1 MRPLISLL
9 LITFVTFSL
18 CEPTAGTCIV
28 NLPMSFVDVSIGA
41 GANNV
46 KKDSP
51 LSIGIFVLAVTC
63 FLSLIC
69 YVGGRAKKKLM
80 ALDAEDADA
89 AASNELDGLQDSAK
103 ANDDDDAFG
112 DGGGGPAGALE
123 DGTVQDED
131 WELLHSPDKDGSSSK
146 ASSKASRQKETSQ
159 SEAASSSLLDKLDG
173 LQLIGKPNAWKY
185 PDARLNMLANQSLS
199 SHDSRVCSL
208 MVQLSSQT
216 FSFQLLSS
224 RLGWPVRVFPRDAK
238 PKAGVHASQ
247 KGLLTAGDRDHC
259 VAVAADGTV
268 KNAPGHGHNF
278 HVLEEIGDVVTI
290 HCARSLKAE
299 DGDEADA
306 VSHKSPSSRESLA
319 DAQLTK
325 ISYRVWYEVT
335 RKGVLVKDAAAA
347 RETADGSSPER
358 STLKKKKHRKIEEF
372 EAFEEAFVGGDGIDI
387 DSRFNGSFKL
397 SKEDVTK

>member
-1 MRPLISLL
+1 
-9 LITFVTFSL
+9 
-18 CEPTAGTCIV
+18 
-28 NLPMSFVDVSIGA
+28 MSFVDVSIGA

-51 LSIGIFVLAVTC
+51 LSVGIFVLAVTC

-89 AASNELDGLQDSAK
+89 AASNELDGLK
-103 ANDDDDAFG
+103 NGDDDTFG
-112 DGGGGPAGALE
+112 EGSGPAGALE

-146 ASSKASRQKETSQ
+146 ASSKGSSRKKEATSTNE
-159 SEAASSSLLDKLDG
+159 SASLLDKLDG

-185 PDARLNMLANQSLS
+185 PDPRLNMLANQSLS
-199 SHDSRVCSL
+199 TPDSRVCSL

-247 KGLLTAGDRDHC
+247 KGLLLAEARDHC

-299 DGDEADA
+299 ADVEDA
-306 VSHKSPSSRESLA
+306 VSHKSPSGASRESLA
-319 DAQLTK
+319 DAQLSK
-325 ISYRVWYEVT
+325 VHYQVWYEVT
-335 RKGVLVKDAAAA
+335 RKGVLIKDAARDSA
-347 RETADGSSPER
+347 EGGSPER
-358 STLKKKKHRKIEEF
+358 STLKKRKHRKIEEF

-397 SKEDVTK
+397 SKEDVSK